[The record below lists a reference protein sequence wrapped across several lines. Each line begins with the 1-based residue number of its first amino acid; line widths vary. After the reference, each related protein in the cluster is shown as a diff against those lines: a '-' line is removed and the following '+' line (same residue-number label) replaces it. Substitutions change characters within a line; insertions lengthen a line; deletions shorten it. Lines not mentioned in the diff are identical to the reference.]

1 MTGTMDAMAETTE
14 ADCYSCRAL
23 RGERRIS
30 PGQPIYDGQCWRVD
44 HAWPTA
50 LVGWVVLVL
59 RRHATALH
67 ELTSDE
73 FAEVGTLLART
84 VRALHAETGSA
95 KEYLACFA
103 EADHFNHVHIHIVP
117 RASDL
122 PHELQGQ
129 HVFALLKPVEG
140 EAAPEAEIQAF
151 CTRLAQMMEG

>member
-1 MTGTMDAMAETTE
+1 MRQPEEPDAI
-14 ADCYSCRAL
+14 CYSCEAL

-30 PGQPIYDGQCWRVD
+30 PSERIYDGQHWVVE

-59 RRHATALH
+59 RRHAAALH

-73 FAEVGTLLART
+73 FAEMGTLLERT
-84 VRALHAETGSA
+84 VRALHTETGCA

-103 EADHFNHVHIHIVP
+103 EADHFQHIHIHLVP

-122 PHELQGQ
+122 PHELQGPR
-129 HVFALLKPVEG
+129 VFALLNPAEG
-140 EAAPEAEIQAF
+140 EEAPEAAVRDF
-151 CTRLAQMMEG
+151 RVRLAQAMKG